1 MFTIIYVRT
10 LSHLLCSLIKVHIF
24 LYSQNS
30 SFPFSNWNADSL
42 NAWTMGN
49 DIIVPQTTEK
59 QDRLSEDYNNWR
71 KKIISLIEQSKL
83 KAILSVNA
91 ELLALYWKIGNDILI
106 KQKEN
111 GWGTKVIVQ
120 LSKDLSE
127 QFPDDRGYSKRNL
140 RNMKR
145 FASEYTALPIWQVP
159 LAKLEQLPIR
169 KAALAGLP
177 CDGNGV
183 VQVFFAQISWY
194 HHMSLIAKVPTD
206 AERAFY
212 IMETA
217 TNGWSRDVMLSQVAN
232 GYIRAKGNAI
242 TNFRNT
248 LPAYQS
254 DLAQYTFKDPYN
266 FRFPGNSGF
275 TTRTRYRKFAWLL
288 SGLLLIYLSSA
299 PPSSPLART
308 VSVILLMSRYIFS
321 LSS

>member
-1 MFTIIYVRT
+1 
-10 LSHLLCSLIKVHIF
+10 
-24 LYSQNS
+24 
-30 SFPFSNWNADSL
+30 
-42 NAWTMGN
+42 MGN

-91 ELLALYWKIGNDILI
+91 ELLALYWKIDNDILI

-127 QFPDDRGYSKRNL
+127 RFPDDRGYSKRNL

-145 FASEYTALPIWQVP
+145 FASEYTAFPIWQVP
-159 LAKLEQLPIR
+159 LTKLEQLPIR

-177 CDGNGV
+177 CDGNGI
-183 VQVFFAQISWY
+183 VQVSLAQISWY
-194 HHMSLIAKVPTD
+194 HHMSLIAKVPTN

-217 TNGWSRDVMLSQVAN
+217 ANGWSHDVMLSQVAN

-254 DLAQYTFKDPYN
+254 DLAQYAFKDPYN
-266 FRFPGNSGF
+266 FSFLG
-275 TTRTRYRKFAWLL
+275 
-288 SGLLLIYLSSA
+288 
-299 PPSSPLART
+299 T
-308 VSVILLMSRYIFS
+308 VAL
-321 LSS
+321 

>member
-1 MFTIIYVRT
+1 M
-10 LSHLLCSLIKVHIF
+10 
-24 LYSQNS
+24 
-30 SFPFSNWNADSL
+30 
-42 NAWTMGN
+42 
-49 DIIVPQTTEK
+49 
-59 QDRLSEDYNNWR
+59 
-71 KKIISLIEQSKL
+71 IEQSKL

-145 FASEYTALPIWQVP
+145 FTSEYTALPIWQVP

-183 VQVFFAQISWY
+183 VQVFLAQISWY

-248 LPAYQS
+248 LPAY
-254 DLAQYTFKDPYN
+254 PI
-266 FRFPGNSGF
+266 RFS
-275 TTRTRYRKFAWLL
+275 TVCVQR
-288 SGLLLIYLSSA
+288 
-299 PPSSPLART
+299 PL
-308 VSVILLMSRYIFS
+308 
-321 LSS
+321 